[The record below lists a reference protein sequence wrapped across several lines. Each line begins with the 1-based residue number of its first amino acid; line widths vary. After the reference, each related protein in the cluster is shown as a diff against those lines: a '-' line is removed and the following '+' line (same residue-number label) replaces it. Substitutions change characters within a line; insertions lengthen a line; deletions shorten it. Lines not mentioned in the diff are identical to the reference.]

1 MNTHIHDGV
10 TFYIFTVGFYRL
22 ALKAIFIH
30 RFTLID
36 LKSAQI
42 FTRIFFALLRQPL
55 CG

>member
-10 TFYIFTVGFYRL
+10 TFYIFTGDFYRL
-22 ALKAIFIH
+22 ALKAIFNR

-42 FTRIFFALLRQPL
+42 FTRILLHR
-55 CG
+55 